1 MIYKQ
6 ILLEE
11 EEEEKVKVNI
21 IGKNLNEKKNVLRQ
35 KRKEKERKT
44 KSGMD
49 VENARSGFVMMSD
62 DDDVINYIRM
72 WNV

>member
-21 IGKNLNEKKNVLRQ
+21 IGSKNLNEKKNVSRQ
-35 KRKEKERKT
+35 K
-44 KSGMD
+44 
-49 VENARSGFVMMSD
+49 
-62 DDDVINYIRM
+62 
-72 WNV
+72 

>member
-6 ILLEE
+6 ILL

-35 KRKEKERKT
+35 KTKEKRNKNE
-44 KSGMD
+44 
-49 VENARSGFVMMSD
+49 
-62 DDDVINYIRM
+62 IR
-72 WNV
+72 NGC

>member
-6 ILLEE
+6 ILLEK

-35 KRKEKERKT
+35 KRKERK
-44 KSGMD
+44 KN
-49 VENARSGFVMMSD
+49 E
-62 DDDVINYIRM
+62 IR
-72 WNV
+72 NGC

>member
-11 EEEEKVKVNI
+11 EEEEKVKVNF

-35 KRKEKERKT
+35 KRKERK
-44 KSGMD
+44 KRNPEWMLKMLDPGLWWW
-49 VENARSGFVMMSD
+49 VMTMT
-62 DDDVINYIRM
+62 
-72 WNV
+72 